1 MKKHLYISITLL
13 HFAFFT
19 LLANGNIPFDQLTFT
34 SELERN
40 SFNSTSNNAVSPIQ
54 MLSTVNPSTNQKDIT
69 DITQHLEEIYNYL
82 EQKNI
87 RKKQPF
93 KAATLIHRTFH
104 QKLFSNFQKY
114 SYFNEVFSNGNYNCV
129 TATAIL
135 ALTFER
141 FDLPYSI
148 QEQRKHVFIIVKDEE
163 NDIMVESTDAQN
175 GVYFIDKKTI
185 VEEWKSFNLIELHQN
200 SIINYDSLFR
210 VRSKMDLYHI
220 GFKELTAN
228 LYTNSAILMQK
239 NKFYEEA
246 EQMMRKS
253 LYLYNDRDEKFRN
266 TISIN
271 HLILTIDVNQ
281 LETLAPLLKL
291 IENETTSKMG
301 QNELIGLF
309 EAATKY
315 LLLEKND
322 FDTHTKLS
330 FYLKK
335 HLESTT
341 YKELFQQMNYINSY
355 YKNISMN

>member
-1 MKKHLYISITLL
+1 MKKRSYISLIFLY
-13 HFAFFT
+13 FFVCSAW
-19 LLANGNIPFDQLTFT
+19 ANDHIPFEQLTFT

-69 DITQHLEEIYNYL
+69 GITQHLEEIYNYL

-175 GVYFIDKKTI
+175 GVYFINKKTI

-200 SIINYDSLFR
+200 SIIN
-210 VRSKMDLYHI
+210 
-220 GFKELTAN
+220 
-228 LYTNSAILMQK
+228 
-239 NKFYEEA
+239 
-246 EQMMRKS
+246 
-253 LYLYNDRDEKFRN
+253 
-266 TISIN
+266 
-271 HLILTIDVNQ
+271 
-281 LETLAPLLKL
+281 
-291 IENETTSKMG
+291 
-301 QNELIGLF
+301 
-309 EAATKY
+309 
-315 LLLEKND
+315 
-322 FDTHTKLS
+322 
-330 FYLKK
+330 
-335 HLESTT
+335 
-341 YKELFQQMNYINSY
+341 
-355 YKNISMN
+355 